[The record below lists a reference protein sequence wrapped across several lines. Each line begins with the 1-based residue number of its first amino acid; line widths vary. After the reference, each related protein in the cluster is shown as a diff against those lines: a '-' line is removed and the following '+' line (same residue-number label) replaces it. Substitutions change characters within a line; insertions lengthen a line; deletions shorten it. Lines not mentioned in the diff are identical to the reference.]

1 MELQSISLWRIN
13 TSHGSTE
20 HKFARD
26 CCLKNM
32 AQSICRTREIQAV
45 IFACLLICLLKK
57 NKQQKNHAPLMPT
70 QKKEE
75 RIKKKTLNDLNRIKF
90 FLQ

>member
-1 MELQSISLWRIN
+1 MELLCISLWRIN

-20 HKFARD
+20 HKFTYD
-26 CCLKNM
+26 CCLNNM

-57 NKQQKNHAPLMPT
+57 NPKNHVLLMPT
-70 QKKEE
+70 PKKKELK
-75 RIKKKTLNDLNRIKF
+75 RQPLMTLTE
-90 FLQ
+90 